1 MSINSGM
8 VSVRVHARNERFKK
22 AVEDTLNELTQFPDQ
37 PRRVSTKL
45 ANFIL
50 IQHRTLISG
59 GVTYLTQVRNI
70 GAGVKELY
78 LTELFTKEP

>member
-1 MSINSGM
+1 MTMSTGIA
-8 VSVRVHARNERFKK
+8 SVRVHARNERFKK
-22 AVEDTLNELTQFPDQ
+22 AIEDTINELRKSPSQ

-50 IQHRTLISG
+50 IQHRTLTSG
-59 GVTYLTQVRNI
+59 GETYLTQVRNI

-78 LTELFTKEP
+78 LTSLHK